1 MRYAFRNRAFIWML
15 TIVSSCFSLSA
26 NLEHPWVGL
35 ANASVFPQK
44 LWDHKEEHGWPSL
57 RQSLYVD
64 AKHAYESR
72 LPVAERLLYCFL
84 WVDLL
89 YQRESDYVTQWVDKM
104 GGANR
109 LHSNMPSNI
118 PYFEGA
124 LGDRLSQSFFK
135 YLFSRGDLLRSSYN
149 QRDPSDLLTEV
160 FSILD
165 KLYTENNYLFKQYPE
180 LAWAI
185 ALVHDVPPP
194 PIWPHPQVNETVLP
208 RILRSADQVF
218 SFFTDARAAKWFHS
232 PIRRLS
238 LAESI
243 FLVDLIVA
251 DSEVNWVRQTI
262 TTHPTEYDKVYDL
275 VQYDHRRIR
284 AGQFHWGYDDYS
296 LPAILSVGGIC
307 VDQAY
312 FASQVGK
319 VQGIPTIEFLGSGMD
334 GRHAWFGYLDTR
346 GKWKMDAGRY
356 ADQRFVTGYAF
367 NPQTWNF
374 ISDHDVAYLSEG
386 YRNSKTYF
394 ASQVHYYWSRL
405 YSYLDELELAEKAGS
420 AAVAID
426 RRNADAWT
434 VLIDI
439 RKRLELPRSR
449 IDSSYR
455 AALTA
460 LQTYSDL
467 EARFLT
473 QFAEYLEET
482 GRENSAKIERNR
494 ITYKNKDTRSDLAI
508 DNAVSVLETS
518 MREDSRSAQMY
529 VYRRIIHQ
537 LGSQG
542 GIQILDDVVVPF
554 VNHLVKKGRLGDAK
568 SALMEAENVLSPPT
582 GSQMAKDLGRI
593 KSQLGL

>member
-1 MRYAFRNRAFIWML
+1 M
-15 TIVSSCFSLSA
+15 
-26 NLEHPWVGL
+26 
-35 ANASVFPQK
+35 
-44 LWDHKEEHGWPSL
+44 
-57 RQSLYVD
+57 
-64 AKHAYESR
+64 
-72 LPVAERLLYCFL
+72 
-84 WVDLL
+84 
-89 YQRESDYVTQWVDKM
+89 
-104 GGANR
+104 
-109 LHSNMPSNI
+109 
-118 PYFEGA
+118 
-124 LGDRLSQSFFK
+124 
-135 YLFSRGDLLRSSYN
+135 
-149 QRDPSDLLTEV
+149 
-160 FSILD
+160 
-165 KLYTENNYLFKQYPE
+165 
-180 LAWAI
+180 
-185 ALVHDVPPP
+185 
-194 PIWPHPQVNETVLP
+194 
-208 RILRSADQVF
+208 
-218 SFFTDARAAKWFHS
+218 
-232 PIRRLS
+232 
-238 LAESI
+238 
-243 FLVDLIVA
+243 
-251 DSEVNWVRQTI
+251 
-262 TTHPTEYDKVYDL
+262 
-275 VQYDHRRIR
+275 
-284 AGQFHWGYDDYS
+284 
-296 LPAILSVGGIC
+296 
-307 VDQAY
+307 
-312 FASQVGK
+312 
-319 VQGIPTIEFLGSGMD
+319 
-334 GRHAWFGYLDTR
+334 
-346 GKWKMDAGRY
+346 
-356 ADQRFVTGYAF
+356 
-367 NPQTWNF
+367 
-374 ISDHDVAYLSEG
+374 
-386 YRNSKTYF
+386 
-394 ASQVHYYWSRL
+394 HYYWSRL